1 MSRLRSLAL
10 VALLLPSFVCATA
23 LPGIA
28 QLDQNSEAAS
38 PFEID
43 GGYHIQGGDQ
53 IAIAIDDDPTLA
65 QSITVLDDGTIDL
78 PLVGTLTVGGLSP
91 TQAAHA
97 IALRLQPYMRRPQVV
112 VSIVKEGVLEV
123 TVLGDVK
130 TPGKYELRSQGRLLD
145 AIAAAGGVADVETGV
160 YPDARISTPGGG
172 DVATISLENLL
183 QKGDT
188 SLDVPLDQG
197 AIVYVPGRMTFT
209 VQVLGAVDKPGT
221 IILHEGDRLSMA
233 IAAAGDSHG
242 SNADL
247 NRISLTRH
255 FPNGT
260 VGTYKV
266 DLYPALE
273 RGDERY
279 DVALKP
285 GDIIFVPEANGR
297 STGEGIVSGILYL
310 LGSLLHI

>member
-1 MSRLRSLAL
+1 MRRLRSLAF
-10 VALLLPSFVCATA
+10 VALLLPALCAA
-23 LPGIA
+23 AIVPCSA
-28 QLDQNSEAAS
+28 QVDQDREAAS

-43 GGYHIQGGDQ
+43 AGYHIQGGDQ

-65 QSITVLDDGTIDL
+65 QTITVLDDGTIDL
-78 PLVGTLTVGGLSP
+78 PLVGSLDIGGLSP
-91 TQAAHA
+91 QEAAHA
-97 IALRLQPYMRRPQVV
+97 IAVRLSPYMRHPQVI
-112 VSIVKEGVLEV
+112 VSIVKEGALEV

-145 AIAAAGGVADVETGV
+145 AIAAAGGVDDIETGY
-160 YPDARISTPGGG
+160 YPDARITTPGGG

-183 QKGDT
+183 GKGDA
-188 SLDVPLDQG
+188 SLDVPLEQG

-209 VQVLGAVDKPGT
+209 VQVLGAVDHPGN
-221 IILHEGDRLSMA
+221 IVLHEGDRLSMA
-233 IAAAGDSHG
+233 IAAAGDSRTAN
-242 SNADL
+242 SDL

-260 VGTYKV
+260 VGTYNV
-266 DLYPALE
+266 NLYPALQ

-279 DVALKP
+279 DVELKP
-285 GDIIFVPEANGR
+285 GDVIFVPESNGNAGQGVF
-297 STGEGIVSGILYL
+297 SAFLYL